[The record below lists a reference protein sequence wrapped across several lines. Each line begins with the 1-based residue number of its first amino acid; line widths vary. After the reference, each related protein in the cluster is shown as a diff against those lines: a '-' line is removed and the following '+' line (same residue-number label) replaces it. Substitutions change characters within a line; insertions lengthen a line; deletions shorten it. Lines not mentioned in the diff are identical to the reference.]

1 MRDTLI
7 ATQTRLRDAYTAPV
21 TAELTPLL
29 VSSFPGAQA
38 GLSEHLGVDTVERNG
53 KIEALTQ
60 LSGGTQ
66 EQFAILTRLAYARLL
81 AKSGA
86 SAPVILDDALVY
98 ADDARRDAMFDVLTI
113 VSSGERPIQII
124 YLSCHAGAT
133 TNLGGTR
140 LTPRAWPAASA

>member
-1 MRDTLI
+1 LSRVI
-7 ATQTRLRDAYTAPV
+7 
-21 TAELTPLL
+21 
-29 VSSFPGAQA
+29 PGAEA
-38 GLSEHLGVDTVERNG
+38 GFNDDLGVNKVVRNG
-53 KIEALTQ
+53 KTENLTQ

-66 EQFAILTRLAYARLL
+66 EQFAILTRLAYAQLL

-98 ADDARRDAMFDVLTI
+98 ADDARRDAMFDVLNL
-113 VSSGERPIQII
+113 VASGEQPIQII

-140 LTPRAWPAASA
+140 LTPQPWSPA